1 LLVKVPQLNVQ
12 QAGLQNI
19 DIGQVKI
26 GPITVGD
33 LVINNVDVAMSAAQG
48 VLQNVSVQMSIHVSV
63 TWHVHVGMPDW
74 IPDINIGDTY
84 DLGSL
89 NFPAIGIGDIVIPGM
104 NNINVHIPS
113 LTAQN
118 MSAAVDPLALQL
130 HNATA
135 DQISA
140 TGVTLPAAG
149 FSIAGL
155 SVNSIDGTAVSVP
168 AAHLDQAKIAHLHG
182 DSVAIPSF
190 SLNNLTLPAA
200 QIPDISSTAPLDIPA
215 TLSTLSIG
223 FDAGLLQVNIDL
235 TPSALSHVG
244 HLEITN
250 ANANASVGQVVL
262 HNVTLPYDVL
272 NLTLSQVGITN
283 VAVPSFNVS

>member
-12 QAGLQNI
+12 QAGLQTI
-19 DIGQVKI
+19 DIGQVRI

-74 IPDINIGDTY
+74 IPDINVGDTY

-89 NFPAIGIGDIVIPGM
+89 NFPAIGIGDVVIPGM
-104 NNINVHIPS
+104 NNIHVHIPS

-118 MSAAVDPLALQL
+118 MSAAADPLALQL

-135 DQISA
+135 DQIHA
-140 TGVTLPAAG
+140 TNVALPSAG
-149 FSIAGL
+149 FTVAGL
-155 SVNSIDGTAVSVP
+155 TVNSVDGTAVSVP
-168 AAHLDQAKIAHLHG
+168 AAHLDSASIAHLHG

-223 FDAGLLQVNIDL
+223 FDAGLLRVSIDL